1 MKIGLRGEG
10 EWGESGREVEV
21 ASASFTPPEPRRAP
35 AAMRRGAQ
43 NFGRSGLPASTARSA
58 RLAQRREAAKPT
70 RPDTGR
76 GGLSIKVGRALGGGI
91 EGGEGSDLSD
101 GSEEEELRGILHFN
115 HSLLR
120 EVQEVRRQ
128 NGAASPSKSVVIDGA
143 SSPQK
148 RLVAPGKGEKD
159 AAARPARLSTSTNS
173 GKDSATSA
181 LRHVGDRGSSSFGEI
196 EWARPRSS
204 HATMGTPP
212 RRPTS
217 ASPSPAANR
226 QLLHRAES
234 PSQHQAPAPGSTT
247 TPKSSAFARQRRTS
261 ASSPPNSLPRSP
273 GKLSP
278 AWMSQGLRSKPP
290 YVMQS
295 ALTGSPT

>member
-1 MKIGLRGEG
+1 MKTGLREEG

-21 ASASFTPPEPRRAP
+21 ASASFTSPEARRAQ

-43 NFGRSGLPASTARSA
+43 NFGKSGLPASTARSA

-70 RPDTGR
+70 RADTGR

-128 NGAASPSKSVVIDGA
+128 NGAASTSKSVVIDGA

-148 RLVAPGKGEKD
+148 RLVASGKGEKD
-159 AAARPARLSTSTNS
+159 AARPARLSASTNS
-173 GKDSATSA
+173 GKDSATSV
-181 LRHVGDRGSSSFGEI
+181 LRHVGDRGNSNFGEI
-196 EWARPRSS
+196 EWARSRSS

-234 PSQHQAPAPGSTT
+234 PSQHRAPAPGSTT
-247 TPKSSAFARQRRTS
+247 TPKSSAFAQQRRTS